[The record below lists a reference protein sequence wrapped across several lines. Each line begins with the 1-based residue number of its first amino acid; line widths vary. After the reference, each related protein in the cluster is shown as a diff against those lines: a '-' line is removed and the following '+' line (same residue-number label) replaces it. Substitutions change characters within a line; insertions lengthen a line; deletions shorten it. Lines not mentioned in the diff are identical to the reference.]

1 MIILRATRK
10 IRQLSLEPV
19 GSEVVSDTALG
30 DWYVNRFIVDRR
42 PLLLLVSSLSR
53 LPIVTPARDVRNLP
67 ARIAGLVEDRLTRLQ
82 VPSDLI
88 EREVEVMSP
97 VVVAATADR
106 SVLGTM
112 VDFAHLASY
121 ILPRWGWE
129 EDALGALDARLGT
142 TPVRVSRPG
151 ERGFF
156 PDRKALELLEARWR
170 GPSLGLVR

>member
-10 IRQLSLEPV
+10 IQQLSLGPV
-19 GSEVVSDTALG
+19 GPDVVSDTALG

-67 ARIAGLVEDRLTRLQ
+67 SRIASLVVDRLTRLQ

-88 EREVEVMSP
+88 EPEVAVMSP
-97 VVVAATADR
+97 VVVASTADR

-129 EDALGALDARLGT
+129 DEDLVALDAQLGT
-142 TPVRVSRPG
+142 TPCRVSRSA

-170 GPSLGLVR
+170 VPSLRLVR